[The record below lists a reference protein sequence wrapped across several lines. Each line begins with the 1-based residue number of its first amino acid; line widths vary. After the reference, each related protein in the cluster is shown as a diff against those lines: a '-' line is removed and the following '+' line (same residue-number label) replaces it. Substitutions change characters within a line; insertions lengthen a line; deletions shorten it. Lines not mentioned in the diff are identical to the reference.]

1 MNRGIVLVAAG
12 MLAISGCTTNP
23 TTGRKQLNVMSRQ
36 DEIQMGTEAK
46 PEMEKEF
53 GGTVKDPALEAY
65 VGEIGHNLSGVTEAD
80 YPSLPWEFT
89 LLDSDVINAFA
100 LPGGK
105 VFITRGLAS
114 KLTSEAQLAGV
125 LGHECGHV
133 TARHTND
140 RMSQQ
145 VWTTLGGAA
154 AGAAVGAA
162 VGGKGHRGEGAA
174 VGAGVG
180 VAAGG
185 IWALAYSRDQENEA
199 DSLGMRYMTKLHY
212 NPEAQMQVMQ
222 ILAKESAGGR
232 APEMLSTHPYPESR
246 VERIK
251 GQLQKEYAQTQGN
264 PAYKF
269 NEESYKK
276 RMLTPLSKLPPPP
289 PPPKQAEVES
299 GTRGMMMAAALGDPV
314 EWCAV
319 CAARAREE

>member
-1 MNRGIVLVAAG
+1 MNRWLVIGLVG
-12 MLAISGCTTNP
+12 MLAVSGCKTNP
-23 TTGRKQLNVMSRQ
+23 TTGRKQLSLLSRQ
-36 DEIQMGTEAK
+36 DEIQMGIEAK

-53 GGTVKDPALEAY
+53 GGQVSSPALREY
-65 VGEIGHNLSGVTEAD
+65 VGEVGHNLSAVTEAD
-80 YPSLPWEFT
+80 NPSLPWEFT

-114 KLTSEAQLAGV
+114 KLTNEAQLAGV

-145 VWTTLGGAA
+145 ILTTLGGAA

-162 VGGKGHRGEGAA
+162 VSKGHRGEGAA
-174 VGAGVG
+174 VGAGIG

-185 IWALAYSRDQENEA
+185 VWALAYSRDQENEA

-222 ILAKESAGGR
+222 VLAKESQGGR

-246 VERIK
+246 IEMIK
-251 GQLQKEYAQTQGN
+251 KRLQKEYAQTQGN
-264 PAYKF
+264 PQYKF
-269 NEESYKK
+269 NEESYRQ

-289 PPPKQAEVES
+289 KKAALNGS
-299 GTRGMMMAAALGDPV
+299 TRDMMMATALGDPS

-319 CAARAREE
+319 CAAGRGAR